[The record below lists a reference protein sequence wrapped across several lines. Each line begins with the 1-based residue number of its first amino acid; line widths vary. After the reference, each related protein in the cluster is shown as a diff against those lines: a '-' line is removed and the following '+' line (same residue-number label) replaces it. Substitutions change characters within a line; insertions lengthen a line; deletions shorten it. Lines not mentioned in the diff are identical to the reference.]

1 MNLKRNLL
9 IALAIFLF
17 AVGSIL
23 NLFVSSNLLWG
34 EMEARLFTQQ
44 AGDRK
49 LDIECPLMI
58 AAWERATIRTV
69 VTNDLLDQATKPQV
83 NAFIATARQPRVDSQ
98 TLELDALE
106 SRSLQWT
113 VDASDIVFERLI
125 LVSVL
130 QRPYREL
137 RSRQGSCSIYVF
149 SLFGLNGTSTRT
161 LLIAAGVLASLLGY
175 GLLYFSLRPFSEF
188 TLRLIQVN
196 GIFLFLALAGLF
208 SAVPRYWGLTL
219 ILNAGA
225 LLVITVAS
233 VDIFFSSRSG

>member
-17 AVGSIL
+17 ASGSIL

-69 VTNDLLDQATKPQV
+69 VTNDLPDQATKPQV
-83 NAFIATARQPRVDSQ
+83 NAFIATAREPRVESQ

-125 LVSVL
+125 LVSIL
-130 QRPYREL
+130 QRPYRDL
-137 RSRQGSCSIYVF
+137 MSHQGSCSIYVF
-149 SLFGLNGTSTRT
+149 SLFGLNGNSTLT
-161 LLIAAGVLASLLGY
+161 LLIAAGMLASLLGF

-219 ILNAGA
+219 IFNAGA